1 MLQSKKVLKEAIEKG
16 IAKLRKYYPKTGSIN
31 NRNKALYIALILD
44 PRIKLVGLSNM
55 GFSTSIISDI
65 KTRFKEVYNI

>member
-16 IAKLRKYYPKTGSIN
+16 IAKLRKYYPKTRSIN
-31 NRNKALYIALILD
+31 NKNKALYIALVLD
-44 PRIKLVGLSNM
+44 PRIKLVSLSNI

-65 KTRFKEVYNI
+65 ETRFKEVYNI